1 MKSIEFN
8 NFTEFY
14 NFLVDNNIEDTP
26 VTAEFKRLVEQ
37 INVGSGCGKKNRIKN
52 VQTFYLSLSM
62 NLDVTAEE
70 LIKSSGDYDE
80 VKLLHEGNLFFVF

>member
-37 INVGSGCGKKNRIKN
+37 INVGCGCGKKNRIKN

>member
-37 INVGSGCGKKNRIKN
+37 INVGCGCGKKNRIKN

-70 LIKSSGDYDE
+70 LIKYSGDYDE

>member
-37 INVGSGCGKKNRIKN
+37 INVGCGCGKKNRIKN
-52 VQTFYLSLSM
+52 VQTFFIFKIFKICKKFGISKFS
-62 NLDVTAEE
+62 
-70 LIKSSGDYDE
+70 I
-80 VKLLHEGNLFFVF
+80 FQIF

>member
-1 MKSIEFN
+1 M
-8 NFTEFY
+8 
-14 NFLVDNNIEDTP
+14 
-26 VTAEFKRLVEQ
+26 
-37 INVGSGCGKKNRIKN
+37 GCGCGKKNRIKN

>member
-37 INVGSGCGKKNRIKN
+37 INVGCGCGKKNRIKN

-62 NLDVTAEE
+62 NLDLTAEE

>member
-37 INVGSGCGKKNRIKN
+37 LNVGCGCGKKNRIKN

>member
-26 VTAEFKRLVEQ
+26 VTAEFKKLVEQ
-37 INVGSGCGKKNRIKN
+37 INVGCGCGKKNRIKN

>member
-37 INVGSGCGKKNRIKN
+37 INVGCGCGKRI
-52 VQTFYLSLSM
+52 
-62 NLDVTAEE
+62 E
-70 LIKSSGDYDE
+70 
-80 VKLLHEGNLFFVF
+80 

>member
-8 NFTEFY
+8 NVTEFY

-37 INVGSGCGKKNRIKN
+37 INVGCGCGKKNRIKN